1 MAGGALTVVPRGG
14 PEARSSKGHGGWARS
29 VGHLRALSPF
39 PTDMNSASI
48 RLAPLALAV
57 LSPAALGQVEA
68 PSFDNVPYVHDTGWV
83 APGGA
88 AGGGLE
94 LCASFNVDQ
103 EGAEWIRLYF
113 EDVVL
118 AGDPLAGTGAEL
130 RITSMLDGGLQVM
143 NAIEVER
150 WERSTAYFN
159 GDSLVVEVWARPGT
173 GTSRVQLEAMD
184 MGTPPL
190 LGTTSIC
197 GPNDDR
203 LPSTDPR
210 SGRLLP
216 VGCTGWLIQ
225 DCAGCFLTAG
235 HCTGNIQ
242 VIQFNVPP
250 SSSSGSIQNPP
261 PSDQY
266 PVDGASLQS
275 NGGQG
280 VGNDWAYFGAFPN
293 GTSGLTVTQ
302 AQGPGFQLSAPPQPG
317 SADIRITGFG
327 TDSTPPERN
336 QTQQTHVGPLVTN
349 SGTTVQY
356 QTDTTGGNSG
366 SPVIWEQTDTAV
378 GIHTHGGCSSSGGQN
393 SGTSFSHPDLQS
405 ALASPQ
411 GICGAGLAAADTPTL
426 LPPLQPVMVS
436 AQALGPVVAGSVTL
450 HERPSAS
457 GMFQSIPMTDMGGG
471 MFTAQ
476 LPGYAC
482 GDAPEYFISAQS
494 VTCGQVFAPVGGA
507 SDPIVAAVGVAN
519 TSFADD
525 FETPQGWQTAST
537 ATTGDWQRGVPVNDP
552 SWAYDPSSDGDGS
565 GSCFVT
571 QNTAG
576 NSDVDNGEVQ
586 LTSPPLSVAGAA
598 SQVDYLY
605 YLELTNQN
613 AEDALTVEVSGD
625 GGASW
630 TQLRRHDTSTGGGW
644 IADTLTPAELS
655 GAGVLPGSSMLLR
668 FTANDANAQSIVEAG
683 VDGVEV
689 GTVECDPTSIG
700 TVECF
705 PAAANSSGA
714 PGTLRAEGSS
724 AVVDNDVQLIAES
737 LPANSVGYFLVS
749 RDAGLIV
756 SPGGSSGNL
765 CLSGSIGRYAGDV
778 LSSGPAGEFLFQ
790 LDLTALPQPTG
801 AIGAVAGDTFRFQAW
816 FRDFTIFPTSNFT
829 HSLAI
834 SFD

>member
-1 MAGGALTVVPRGG
+1 MAACAGAWDTQSTP
-14 PEARSSKGHGGWARS
+14 
-29 VGHLRALSPF
+29 LSF
-39 PTDMNSASI
+39 PTDMILTAS
-48 RLAPLALAV
+48 RVAPLALAV

-68 PSFDNVPYVHDTGWV
+68 PSFDNVPFVHDTGWV
-83 APGGA
+83 SPA
-88 AGGGLE
+88 AATGSDLE
-94 LCASFNVDQ
+94 LCASFAVDQ

-150 WERSTAYFN
+150 WDRSTAYFN
-159 GDSLVVEVWARPGT
+159 GDALVVEVWARPGT
-173 GTSRVQLEAMD
+173 GTSRVQLRAMD

-190 LGTTSIC
+190 LGTASIC

-203 LPSTDPR
+203 LPSTDAR

-235 HCTGNIQ
+235 HCTGNLQ

-280 VGNDWAYFGAFPN
+280 VGDDWAYFGAFPN

-317 SADIRITGFG
+317 GADIRITGFG
-327 TDSTPPERN
+327 TDSSPPERN
-336 QTQQTHVGPLVTN
+336 QTQQTHLGPLVTN

-366 SPVIWEQTDTAV
+366 SPVIWAQTDQAV

-411 GICGAGLAAADTPTL
+411 GICGAGLAAPGAPTI
-426 LPPLQPVMVS
+426 LPPLQAVAVS
-436 AQALGPVVAGSVTL
+436 ALVLGPVVPGSVTL
-450 HERPSAS
+450 HERTSLA
-457 GMFQSIPMTDMGGG
+457 GMFQSIAMVDMGGG
-471 MFTAQ
+471 VFTAQ
-476 LPGYAC
+476 LPAYVC
-482 GDAPEYFISAQS
+482 GDVPEYFFSAQS
-494 VTCGQVFAPVGGA
+494 VSCGQVFAPAGGA
-507 SDPIVAAVGVAN
+507 SDPFTAAVGVVN

-525 FETPQGWQTAST
+525 FEVSLGWQTAST

-552 SWAYDPSSDGDGS
+552 SWAFDPSSDGDGS

-576 NSDVDNGEVQ
+576 NSDVDNGEVR
-586 LTSPPLSVAGAA
+586 LTSPPLTVVGAA
-598 SQVDYLY
+598 SELTYLY
-605 YLELTNQN
+605 YLELSNQN
-613 AEDALTVEVSGD
+613 AEDELAVAVSPD
-625 GGASW
+625 GGVNWS
-630 TQLRRHDTSTGGGW
+630 TLRRHRSSTGGGW
-644 IADTLTPAELS
+644 VPDTLTAAELA
-655 GAGVLPGSSMLLR
+655 GAGVVAGSTMLVR

-683 VDGVEV
+683 VDGVQV
-689 GTVECDPTSIG
+689 GTVDCDPTVIG
-700 TVECF
+700 VAECA
-705 PAAANSSGA
+705 PAVANSTGA
-714 PGTLRAEGSS
+714 PGTLRAVGSS
-724 AVVDNDVQLIAES
+724 AVADNDVQLIAES
-737 LPANSVGYFLVS
+737 LPVNTLGYFLVS
-749 RDAGLIV
+749 TDAGLIV
-756 SPGGSSGNL
+756 SPGGSSGTL
-765 CLSGSIGRYAGDV
+765 CLGGSIGRYAGDV

-790 LDLTALPQPTG
+790 LDLSALPQPTG
-801 AIGAVAGDTFRFQAW
+801 AVGAVAGDTFRFQAW
-816 FRDFTIFPTSNFT
+816 FRDFSIFNTSNFT

>member
-1 MAGGALTVVPRGG
+1 MKLISPRLTPLLLAL
-14 PEARSSKGHGGWARS
+14 
-29 VGHLRALSPF
+29 LSP
-39 PTDMNSASI
+39 S
-48 RLAPLALAV
+48 ALA
-57 LSPAALGQVEA
+57 QVEA
-68 PSFDNVPYVHDTGWV
+68 PSFDNVPFVHDTGWV
-83 APGGA
+83 APAPGGS
-88 AGGGLE
+88 GGLE
-94 LCASFNVDQ
+94 LCATFNVDQ

-113 EDVVL
+113 GDIVL

-150 WERSTAYFN
+150 WDRSTAYFN
-159 GDSLVVEVWARPGT
+159 GDALVVEVWARPGT
-173 GTSRVQLEAMD
+173 GTSRLQLEAMD

-190 LGTTSIC
+190 LGTASIC
-197 GPNDDR
+197 GPADDR
-203 LPSTDPR
+203 LPSMDPR

-225 DCAGCFLTAG
+225 DCGGCFLTAG

-250 SSSSGSIQNPP
+250 SSGSGSIQNPP

-327 TDSTPPERN
+327 TDSSPPERN

-366 SPVIWEQTDTAV
+366 SPVIWDQTDQAV
-378 GIHTHGGCSSSGGQN
+378 GIHTHGGCSSTGGQN

-411 GICGAGLAAADTPTL
+411 GICGAGLAAPGAPTL
-426 LPPLQPVMVS
+426 LPPLQAVAVS
-436 AQALGPVVAGSVTL
+436 ALALGPVVPGSVTL
-450 HERPSAS
+450 HERSSSA
-457 GMFQSIPMTDMGGG
+457 GMFQSIAMVDMGGG
-471 MFTAQ
+471 VFTAQ
-476 LPGYAC
+476 LPTYAC
-482 GDAPEYFISAQS
+482 GDAPEFFVSAQS
-494 VTCGQVFAPVGGA
+494 VSCGQVFAPAGGA
-507 SDPIVAAVGVAN
+507 SDPFTAAVGVAA
-519 TSFADD
+519 TTFADD
-525 FETPQGWQTAST
+525 FEVAQGWLTAST

-552 SWAYDPSSDGDGS
+552 SWAYDPSADGDGS

-586 LTSPPLSVAGAA
+586 LTSPPLAVASVA
-598 SQVDYLY
+598 SEVTYLY

-613 AEDALTVEVSGD
+613 AEDELKVEVSPD

-630 TQLRRHDTSTGGGW
+630 STLRQHRASTGGGW
-644 IADTLTPAELS
+644 VQDTLSAAELA
-655 GAGVLPGSSMLLR
+655 GAGVLPGATMLLR
-668 FTANDANAQSIVEAG
+668 FTANDANGQSIVEAG
-683 VDGVEV
+683 VDGIHV
-689 GTVECDPTSIG
+689 GTVDCDPSVIG
-700 TVECF
+700 VAECA
-705 PAAANSSGA
+705 PGTPNASGA
-714 PGTLRAEGSS
+714 AGTLRAEGSS
-724 AVVDNDVQLIAES
+724 AAADNDVLLVAES
-737 LPANSVGYFLVS
+737 LPVNTVGYFLVS
-749 RDAGLIV
+749 RDAGFIPN
-756 SPGGSSGNL
+756 PGGGLGTL
-765 CLSGSIGRYAGDV
+765 CLGGSIGRYAGNV
-778 LSSGPAGEFLFQ
+778 LNSGAGGEFLFQ
-790 LDLTALPQPTG
+790 VDVSSLPQPTG
-801 AIGAVAGDTFRFQAW
+801 TIGAMAGDTIRFQAW
-816 FRDFTIFPTSNFT
+816 FRDFALFPTSNFT
-829 HSLAI
+829 HALAI